1 MNCRET
7 KDIILESLTGTTPP
21 DRRRALLVHLDECSS
36 CRREAAQMEETV
48 TMLRVAPDPHLPEGR
63 WTEFMASLE
72 RRIARERTG
81 WRRLLRVLRTPRIAW
96 GTAAATSMVVV
107 ALGFVLLTHPF
118 SAPDQTANESQVDLS
133 GVVTESV
140 VQFLPSVSTSVTSW
154 KAGFSTP
161 DVSYELISVG
171 GK

>member
-1 MNCRET
+1 MNCNET
-7 KDIILESLTGTTPP
+7 KELILESLTGTTPP
-21 DRRRALLVHLDECSS
+21 DRRRALVAHLHDCSS

-48 TMLRVAPDPHLPEGR
+48 TMLRAAPDSRLPEGH
-63 WTEFMASLE
+63 WTEFMAALE

-81 WRRLLRVLRTPRIAW
+81 WRRLVRLFRTPRIVW
-96 GTAAATSMVVV
+96 GMAATISVVV
-107 ALGFVLLTHPF
+107 VLGFVLLMQPF
-118 SAPDQTANESQVDLS
+118 SPSDQAAQESQVDLG

-140 VQFLPSVSTSVTSW
+140 VQFLPSMSTSLTSW
-154 KAGFSTP
+154 KAGLSSP